1 MSDITKLYVTDGG
14 TLTLI
19 EPCRDDVLPNAT
31 LGGRSI
37 PQMSTQEMLDH
48 LADNDIS
55 TSVVYGDKDD
65 AEENS
70 DERYF
75 RVIISLSTVGRVFSP
90 PPYAKSFEEAIQTAH
105 EAALDLEWL
114 E

>member
-19 EPCRDDVLPNAT
+19 EPCREDFSMRNEPS
-31 LGGRSI
+31 R
-37 PQMSTQEMLDH
+37 STQKTLDL
-48 LADNDIS
+48 LADNGIL
-55 TSVVYGDKDD
+55 TSVVYGDKD

-70 DERYF
+70 DERYYSVTILF
-75 RVIISLSTVGRVFSP
+75 RAEGRVSDP
-90 PPYAKSFEEAIQTAH
+90 PKQATTYIEAVKIAYKLARQ
-105 EAALDLEWL
+105 LKWL

>member
-14 TLTLI
+14 TLTLR
-19 EPCRDDVLPNAT
+19 EPCKEDFAMRNEPS
-31 LGGRSI
+31 R
-37 PQMSTQEMLDH
+37 STQKTLDH
-48 LADNDIS
+48 LADNDIV
-55 TSVVYGDKDD
+55 TSVIYGDKDD

-70 DERYF
+70 DERYY
-75 RVIISLSTVGRVFSP
+75 RVKIFLSTAGRVFSP
-90 PPYAKSFEEAIQTAH
+90 PPGAKSFEEAIRNGH